1 MTLRWIRIA
10 VTLVMVVV
18 ALLLGVALWRA
29 YVLSPWTRDG
39 RVRADVVVMAAEV
52 PGTVMQVHVTDNQLV
67 QKGDILFTIDPSR
80 YRLALAQAQAVVE
93 NRRQDLKV
101 RAATAQRR
109 EKLSDLATSTEARE
123 QARGSAGV
131 AEAAL
136 EEAQVAVQVAQL
148 NLDRTT
154 VRAPVNGWVT
164 NLRLRPGDYVAAGQ
178 SAMSVVDADSF
189 WIVGYFEETKLAR
202 IRRGDAAR
210 VTLMAWPDLPIYGR
224 VESIGRGIAD
234 ANATDPIGLPTVNPI
249 FAWVRLAQRVPVR
262 IKIEQKPDELQ
273 LAAGLSCTIEVG
285 NDVHQQRGL
294 LERLRDAL

>member
-1 MTLRWIRIA
+1 MSARWIRMG
-10 VTLVMVVV
+10 VTFAMVLVAIVL
-18 ALLLGVALWRA
+18 AWLLWRA
-29 YVLSPWTRDG
+29 YVLQPWTRDG

-52 PGTVMQVHVTDNQLV
+52 PGTVTQVQVVDNQFV
-67 QKGDILFTIDPSR
+67 RKGDVLFTVDPAR

-101 RAATAQRR
+101 RASAAQRR
-109 EKLSDLATSTEARE
+109 ERLNELATSVEARE

-178 SAMSVVDADSF
+178 SALAVVDADSF

-202 IRRGDAAR
+202 IRAGDAAR
-210 VTLMAWPDLPIYGR
+210 ATLMAWPDAPIFGR

-234 ANATDPIGLPTVNPI
+234 ANAADPVGLPTVNPI

-262 IKIEQKPDELQ
+262 IRIEQKPQQLE
-273 LAAGLSCTIEVG
+273 LAAGLSCTVEIG
-285 NDVHQQRGL
+285 ADVNRPRSM